1 MQRQAVALPS
11 DEPRSSAMGV
21 GESNN
26 YNFGQTKPFLAPV
39 GEAAV
44 GTDYCLLTTDYSLL
58 LFLFF
63 PKQKVKRKR
72 K

>member
-1 MQRQAVALPS
+1 MQRQAVALPF

-26 YNFGQTKPFLAPV
+26 YNFGKTKPFLAPV

-44 GTDYCLLTTDYSLL
+44 GTDYCLLSTDYSLL
-58 LFLFF
+58 LFYFS
-63 PKQKVKRKR
+63 PNRK
-72 K
+72 